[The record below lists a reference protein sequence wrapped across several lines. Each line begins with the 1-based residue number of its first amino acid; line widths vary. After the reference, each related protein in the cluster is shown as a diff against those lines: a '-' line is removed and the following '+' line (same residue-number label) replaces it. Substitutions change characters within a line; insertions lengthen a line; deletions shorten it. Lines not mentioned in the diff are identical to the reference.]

1 VRVLD
6 APDGEAGVL
15 HRPVLLP
22 HVPGLVRARMYTSAS
37 VRSASTSFLPLCC
50 RYGYN
55 PTRRGNCLL
64 SMRAR
69 ILGRDRLRYR
79 PRIPV
84 RAGVPERAAME
95 ISGHRTRSIFRP
107 LQHRER
113 ARQTGRFAAYAR
125 LLGLCFQEAPCGR
138 NAKGGRPMNFRTLVG
153 HWAYGRNTKA
163 IRPEITGLF
172 SMRGWLRGVD
182 LNHRPLS
189 YEPKQTISR
198 LCLSIV

>member
-1 VRVLD
+1 MRVLD

-22 HVPGLVRARMYTSAS
+22 DVPGLVRARMYTSAS

-69 ILGRDRLRYR
+69 ILGRDPLRYR
-79 PRIPV
+79 PQCCHGDQRTQD
-84 RAGVPERAAME
+84 E
-95 ISGHRTRSIFRP
+95 IHLRP

-113 ARQTGRFAAYAR
+113 ARQTGRFTAHSR
-125 LLGLCFQEAPCGR
+125 LLGFCFQEARSGR
-138 NAKGGRPMNFRTLVG
+138 NAKGGTPMNFRTLVG
-153 HWAYGRNTKA
+153 AEH
-163 IRPEITGLF
+163 IQP
-172 SMRGWLRGVD
+172 SRGDHGGSEGHVAWIDQVNL
-182 LNHRPLS
+182 HTLS
-189 YEPKQTISR
+189 
-198 LCLSIV
+198 LSSC